1 MTMKKHCLMLAG
13 LIGMAACQG
22 PHEQAGQ
29 RQDEAAANAAGV
41 DYGGSGPAERRGK
54 VQDRAEAAAREER
67 EASADELEAKAENYR
82 RQADVEAE
90 KLEAEARDVRSGR

>member
-1 MTMKKHCLMLAG
+1 MTMEKLCLMFASLG
-13 LIGMAACQG
+13 LVACEG

-29 RQDEAAANAAGV
+29 KQDEAAANAAGV

-54 VQDRAEAAAREER
+54 VQDRAEDAAREAR
-67 EASADELEAKAENYR
+67 EASAEALEAKAQNYR

-90 KLEAEARDVRSGR
+90 KLEAEARDVRTGR